1 MLVEIKD
8 KLVTTQLFEEQFVCN
23 LSACKGACCIEGDAG
38 APLTFEEVDII
49 EDALE
54 EIKPYMRAE
63 GIEAVDNKGVFYLDQ
78 DGEPVTTLV
87 NGAECAFVFFD
98 EQGIT
103 KCAIEKAQQEGKIEY
118 KKPISCHLYP
128 IRVRKFQDYEALNY
142 DRWDICSDACDLGK
156 SLQVPVY
163 KFLKEPIIRAWGEA
177 FFKELEIVD
186 EEFKKQMKED
196 E

>member
-23 LSACKGACCIEGDAG
+23 LSTCKGACCIEGDAG

>member
-1 MLVEIKD
+1 MLVEID
-8 KLVTTQLFEEQFVCN
+8 NKLVTTQLFEEQFVCN
-23 LSACKGACCIEGDAG
+23 LSACKGACCVEGDAG

-54 EIKPYMRAE
+54 EILPYMRLE
-63 GIEAVDNKGVFYLDQ
+63 GIEAVNQTGVFYLDH

-103 KCAIEKAQQEGKIEY
+103 KCAIEKAHLEGKIEY

-128 IRVRKFQDYEALNY
+128 IRVKKLQEYEALNY

-156 SLQVPVY
+156 QLQVPVY
-163 KFLKEPIIRAWGEA
+163 KFLKEPIIRAWGEN
-177 FFKELEIVD
+177 FYKELEIVD
-186 EEFKKQMKED
+186 EELRKDED
-196 E
+196 